1 MLYII
6 SAIFLIS
13 AFLGSNLFKKV
24 ISGEHPSKKI
34 AAPHGILNGIGIVLL
49 IVYISFTEDV
59 SVVVPIVV
67 LLFAAA
73 FGSVMF
79 VRDIMEISIP
89 KWLAY
94 VHAIL
99 ATSGLIILIVLAF
112 LSN

>member
-6 SAIFLIS
+6 CVIFIVS
-13 AFLGSNLFKKV
+13 AFLGSKLFDKV
-24 ISGEHPSKKI
+24 IKGEHPSKKM

-49 IVYISFTEDV
+49 IIYISFTEDV
-59 SVVVPIVV
+59 SAV
-67 LLFAAA
+67 LPFAFLLLAAA

-79 VRDIMEISIP
+79 VRDIMEVNIP

-99 ATSGLIILIVLAF
+99 ATSGLLILIFLAF
-112 LSN
+112 LG

>member
-1 MLYII
+1 MV
-6 SAIFLIS
+6 S
-13 AFLGSNLFKKV
+13 AFLGSKLFEKV
-24 ISGEHPSKKI
+24 TNGEHPSKKI

-49 IVYISFTEDV
+49 IIYISFTEDI
-59 SVVVPIVV
+59 PV
-67 LLFAAA
+67 LLPFSILLLAAA

-99 ATSGLIILIVLAF
+99 ATSGLLILIF
-112 LSN
+112 LTFSG